1 VFLALTIRVAIVS
14 STTGL
19 TVFLVIVLLYVMD
32 HVHLAIE
39 CKLTTFCA
47 ASLAWASLYT
57 VLRSSIVSGKV
68 PCIEETTHWHK
79 EVDKVQLTEASRRS
93 LEAMQDH
100 QRIHFETRLKT
111 RSERRIHVLLNH
123 LTQIRVLQVITTIRR
138 ADNRRMKCTGQGTGL
153 DC

>member
-1 VFLALTIRVAIVS
+1 
-14 STTGL
+14 
-19 TVFLVIVLLYVMD
+19 
-32 HVHLAIE
+32 
-39 CKLTTFCA
+39 
-47 ASLAWASLYT
+47 
-57 VLRSSIVSGKV
+57 
-68 PCIEETTHWHK
+68 
-79 EVDKVQLTEASRRS
+79 
-93 LEAMQDH
+93 MQDH